1 MRNNK
6 SSQRGSAMVMSFLV
20 CIMLFGV
27 LCSLSQF
34 SLARSSSAE
43 QIRNHTSMEF
53 AAEGGIRRVQSLLT
67 YGMKTQGSSW
77 FSGKYS
83 EFKAQYEQ
91 GSQDFKWLAQQPG
104 ERPEFVTDSFGYYR
118 IEGTNYKVRCRI
130 VKLEPEK
137 TDAQSW
143 YQLVSQVTNG
153 KVTYEARCLCQ
164 LATSFARYARFVSN
178 GSLSIRQG
186 AEYYGNVYAF
196 SGITCNN
203 ESPILF
209 HEDVSTAGVI
219 TLDSGA
225 TYYKGK
231 IENVPAVPLPGY
243 TDIEAVKNSLTQSSG
258 CEYWSASPADLIFD
272 YKDSAYAA
280 YFKQYTGYTLN
291 PAADNSIYV
300 EINFRGDVMD
310 VTHKF
315 WTGSGYIQFTRSN
328 MEVPHGHVIWVR
340 GYTVLKGNLSK
351 RVTVYTQRR
360 DGGSG
365 GITYITGPIRYV
377 DDSDRPQFKLY
388 SGEGYEASFDSASQT
403 WTHTAEWKVQ
413 KTGQVDAYPLYKQDP
428 EWSAP
433 SSGDPVLGI
442 VACKNIYID
451 GNKFSNSLQQRNL
464 EIHALLYSAEGHV
477 EARYFSTQGY
487 NLIINGSI
495 ITVTGNVLSSAYR
508 YRNYL
513 YDRNLQTAAPPRFPT
528 TTKPGFGTY
537 EVKAIYTPPVN

>member
-6 SSQRGSAMVMSFLV
+6 SSQRGSAMVMSFFV

-34 SLARSSSAE
+34 SVARSRSAE

-53 AAEGGIRRVQSLLT
+53 AAEGGIRRLQSLLT
-67 YGMKTQGSSW
+67 YGMKTQGSTW
-77 FSGKYS
+77 FNGKYS
-83 EFKAQYEQ
+83 EFKSQYPQ
-91 GSQDFKWLAQQPG
+91 DGQDFKWVAQQVG
-104 ERPEFVTDSFGYYR
+104 ERPEFVTDAFGYYR
-118 IEGTNYKVRCRI
+118 VEVSSYKVRCRI

-137 TDAQSW
+137 TDSQSW

-186 AEYYGNVYAF
+186 AEYYGNVYAYQ
-196 SGITCNN
+196 GITCNN
-203 ESPILF
+203 EAPILF
-209 HEDVSTAGVI
+209 HEDVRTAGVI
-219 TLDSGA
+219 TLDGGA

-258 CEYWSASPADLIFD
+258 CEYSSFSPADVIYD
-272 YKDSAYAA
+272 YKDSAFVD
-280 YFKQYTGYTLN
+280 YFRNNTGYAPLDPVHVYIKFN
-291 PAADNSIYV
+291 
-300 EINFRGDVMD
+300 GDRMD
-310 VTHKF
+310 VK
-315 WTGSGYIQFTRSN
+315 IQANTVIGNRFFEKTN
-328 MEVPHGHVIWVR
+328 LDVPHGHVIWTR
-340 GYTVLKGNLSK
+340 GYTYVSGNISK
-351 RVTVYTQRR
+351 RVTMYTQRR
-360 DGGSG
+360 DAGAG
-365 GITYITGPIRYV
+365 GITYIVGPIRYV

-388 SGEGYEASFDSASQT
+388 SGEGYEATFDNASQT

-428 EWSAP
+428 SWTAP

-442 VACKNIYID
+442 VACRNIYID
-451 GNKFSNSLQQRNL
+451 GNKFSSSLQQRNL
-464 EIHALLYSAEGHV
+464 EIHALLYSATSYV

-487 NLIINGSI
+487 NLVINGSI
-495 ITVTGNVLSSAYR
+495 ITTTGNVLASAFR

-513 YDRNLQTAAPPRFPT
+513 YDRNLQNAAPPRFPT
-528 TTKPGFGTY
+528 TTKPSFGTY
-537 EVKAIYTPPVN
+537 EIRAIYTPPVN